1 MAAVGYAGDARIR
14 AVRVA
19 FDSSK
24 LGYDALLRAFWS
36 NVDPTNAGGQFAEK
50 VG

>member
-1 MAAVGYAGDARIR
+1 M
-14 AVRVA
+14 RVA